1 MLLMVWY
8 SYAAVVGAA
17 NTSADMPSLET
28 YLEQGSNSIVRRHS
42 LLIAQRLNRLSIC
55 SHHTAAAAAAAAA
68 DGELLSVIRSSLL
81 TSLCTLPLRDVVSY

>member
-55 SHHTAAAAAAAAA
+55 SHHTAAAAAAAA
-68 DGELLSVIRSSLL
+68 DRELLSVIRSSLL
-81 TSLCTLPLRDVVSY
+81 TSLSTLPLRDVVSY

>member
-42 LLIAQRLNRLSIC
+42 LLIAQRLNRLSLC
-55 SHHTAAAAAAAAA
+55 SHHTAAAAAAA
-68 DGELLSVIRSSLL
+68 DRELLSVIRSSLL

>member
-42 LLIAQRLNRLSIC
+42 LLIAQRLNRLSLC
-55 SHHTAAAAAAAAA
+55 SHHTAAAAAA

-81 TSLCTLPLRDVVSY
+81 TSLSTLPLRVVVSY